1 MIPNVQLPRTV
12 SQAIFTVGA
21 LILLVLP
28 LLSPSPYYVNL
39 GIDVLFIFLFALSFN
54 LLFGYTG
61 LLSFGQA
68 AFFGLGAYMVPL
80 LLRGEA
86 FMPAIESFLLVIVI
100 AVIAAALLGAVIGFL
115 SIRRGGIYFAML
127 TLAFSMMIYEGAFRW
142 RSLTS
147 GDDGIITPTPTI
159 ELGVASLSLGD
170 HIIYY
175 YFTLLIVAVA
185 TFLVWRVTKSPFGE
199 ILVLIRENEERTEFI
214 GVNVTLYKWA
224 SFTLSAALAGLAG
237 AIAAAHLLVIS
248 PGTLHWTRSAE
259 PVLITLIGGPTY
271 FFGPLVGTIV
281 FVALEQSLTAVTDHW
296 EVFAGLVLIVIV
308 LFTPNGVLGLWHERV
323 EPRVTDAVERIL
335 EDS

>member
-1 MIPNVQLPRTV
+1 MIPNVQLPRTA
-12 SQAIFTVGA
+12 SQAILGLGA
-21 LILLVLP
+21 FVFLVLP
-28 LLSPSPYYVNL
+28 LVSPSSYYINL
-39 GIDVLFIFLFALSFN
+39 GIDVLFVFLFALSFN

-86 FMPAIESFLLVIVI
+86 FMPAIDSFLLVLVI
-100 AVIAAALLGAVIGFL
+100 AVIAAALLGAVLGFL
-115 SIRRGGIYFAML
+115 CIRRGGIYFAML

-142 RSLTS
+142 RSLTG
-147 GDDGIITPTPTI
+147 GDDGIITPTPTV

-170 HIIYY
+170 HLVYY
-175 YFTLLIVAVA
+175 YFTLILVAAA
-185 TFLVWRVTKSPFGE
+185 TFFVWRVTKSPFGE

-237 AIAAAHLLVIS
+237 AIAATHLLVVS

-271 FFGPLVGTIV
+271 FLGPLVGTIV
-281 FVALEQSLTAVTDHW
+281 FIALEQSLTSVTDHW
-296 EVFAGLVLIVIV
+296 EVFAGLVLVVIV

-323 EPRVTDAVERIL
+323 EPRVTDAIERIR
-335 EDS
+335 ENS